1 MENQLVGSLA
11 GVRGSRWAWTGAS
24 RFADVAPRFE
34 RKTVMVGSATK
45 AYYRCESFGQ
55 VAATVNFGSPC
66 KNLSSID
73 KVNGIVAR
81 FQSYSNALV
90 VLDDKPRFV
99 DKDNNVSD
107 KPEGYT
113 PRRPA

>member
-1 MENQLVGSLA
+1 
-11 GVRGSRWAWTGAS
+11 
-24 RFADVAPRFE
+24 
-34 RKTVMVGSATK
+34 MVGSAAK

-81 FQSYSNALV
+81 FQSYSNAMV
-90 VLDDKPRFV
+90 VLADKPAFK
-99 DKDNNVSD
+99 DKDGNVKD
-107 KPEGYT
+107 KPDEFS
-113 PRRPA
+113 PRR